1 MKKPGGI
8 TREIA
13 SRKGEVCRDIL
24 ADLPEWFGI
33 PAAIDD
39 YVHAVERLPMFG
51 YVEGDVV
58 VGFLAIKPHT
68 RFAAEAYVLG
78 VKRARHR
85 RGIGR
90 RLFSHA
96 ERVLGAARFV
106 YLTVKTLAPDRASD
120 EYAATRKFYAA
131 IGFIP
136 IETFA
141 TLWGADNPCLMMI
154 KPLAPPA

>member
-1 MKKPGGI
+1 
-8 TREIA
+8 
-13 SRKGEVCRDIL
+13 
-24 ADLPEWFGI
+24 
-33 PAAIDD
+33 
-39 YVHAVERLPMFG
+39 MFG

-78 VKRARHR
+78 VKRAWHR

-96 ERVLGAARFV
+96 ECFLYAAGFF
-106 YLTVKTLAPDRASD
+106 YLTVKTLAPDRPSD
-120 EYAATRKFYAA
+120 EYASTRKFFEA
-131 IGFIP
+131 IGFVP
-136 IETFA
+136 IETFP

-154 KPLAPPA
+154 KSVDLPE